1 MNPSS
6 PSDSLSRMTSMAR
19 ELVGIE
25 VLVVD
30 QDDKVQKG
38 VTQLLSAAGL
48 HVTAVGDPEAA
59 IAQVER
65 QFYSVVLIDI
75 DTPAPGAGVE
85 TIREIKR
92 RSPTSML
99 VGMTPRRSYED
110 AVEAVRAG
118 AIDLILKNP
127 DSVQYLQERV
137 REAAGRSVG
146 KREVDSV
153 LAEVRGAQEEFLQR
167 FMEAEK
173 RALDLADRVAG
184 KDPNRAMDLGELQVL
199 IVDEVDELAETLT
212 SASPPGFAFVHA
224 TSGGEG
230 LDRASSGRFHYAMV
244 AEDIHDLPTTMVVRS
259 IKTQN
264 PETVV
269 LQFRGPSDNGRVELV
284 ETVGTRVLIAPFNDA
299 KQILERLDELAEAF
313 RAKSRERRYLQAFRE
328 RHYDFL
334 RRYVELKTKIERAM
348 HEGPG

>member
-1 MNPSS
+1 MNPS
-6 PSDSLSRMTSMAR
+6 DSFSRMTAIAK

-30 QDDKVQKG
+30 QDLGVHKG
-38 VTQLLSAAGL
+38 ITQLLSQAGL
-48 HVTAVGDPEAA
+48 HVTCAADPETA
-59 IAQVER
+59 IGLVER
-65 QFYSVVLIDI
+65 QFFSVILADL

-85 TIREIKR
+85 TIRAIKQ
-92 RSPTSML
+92 RSQTSML
-99 VGMTPRRSYED
+99 IALTPRRSYD
-110 AVEAVRAG
+110 DVVAAVRAG
-118 AIDLILKNP
+118 AIDLILKTP
-127 DSVQYLQERV
+127 ESVQYLHERV
-137 REAAGRSVG
+137 CEAAGRSVG

-153 LAEVRGAQEEFLQR
+153 LNEVRAVQEDFLQR

-173 RALDLADRVAG
+173 RAIDLQDRLAG
-184 KDPNRAMDLGELQVL
+184 KDPMRAIDIGELQVL
-199 IVDEVDELAETLT
+199 MVDEVDELAETLQQ
-212 SASPPGFAFVHA
+212 ASPQGFAFIHA

-230 LDRASSGRFHYAMV
+230 LDRASSGKFHYAMV
-244 AEDIHDLPTTMVVRS
+244 AEDLHDLPTSMIVRS

-269 LQFRGPSDNGRVELV
+269 LQFRGPAENGKVELV
-284 ETVGTRVLIAPFNDA
+284 ETVGTRTIIEPFNDA

-313 RAKSRERRYLQAFRE
+313 RAKSRERRYLQTFRE

-348 HEGPG
+348 NEGPG

>member
-1 MNPSS
+1 
-6 PSDSLSRMTSMAR
+6 MTSMAR

-30 QDDKVQKG
+30 QDESVQKG
-38 VTQLLSAAGL
+38 ITQLLSAAGL
-48 HVTAVGDPEAA
+48 HVTAVGDPEEAL
-59 IAQVER
+59 AQVDR
-65 QFYSVVLIDI
+65 QFFSVMLIDL
-75 DTPAPGAGVE
+75 DTPTPGAGVE

-99 VGMTPRRSYED
+99 VALSPRRSYED

-118 AIDLILKNP
+118 AIDLILKTP
-127 DSVQYLQERV
+127 DSVQYLQDRV

-153 LAEVRGAQEEFLQR
+153 LNEVRGAQEEFLQR

-173 RALDLADRVAG
+173 RALDLADKLAG
-184 KDPNRAMDLGELQVL
+184 KDPNRDVDVGELAVL
-199 IVDEVDELAETLT
+199 IVDEVDELAESLT
-212 SASPPGFAFVHA
+212 GAAPRGFTFIHA

-244 AEDIHDLPTTMVVRS
+244 AEDLHDLPSSMVVRS

-269 LQFRGPSDNGRVELV
+269 LQFRGPAENGKVELV
-284 ETVGTRVLIAPFNDA
+284 ETVGTRVIIDPFSDA
-299 KQILERLDELAEAF
+299 RQILERLDELAEAF

-348 HEGPG
+348 NEGPG